1 MGGVSNV
8 SDGPCGV
15 LGGRGGR
22 SLTMSSIW
30 SASMVSHSS
39 SAEVITSTRARL
51 SSRILRATPY
61 CSSMMRRISL
71 STFCMV
77 ASETCVVLV
86 TLRPRKTSPSFSA
99 YTMGPSSS
107 VMP

>member
-1 MGGVSNV
+1 
-8 SDGPCGV
+8 
-15 LGGRGGR
+15 
-22 SLTMSSIW
+22 
-30 SASMVSHSS
+30 
-39 SAEVITSTRARL
+39 
-51 SSRILRATPY
+51 
-61 CSSMMRRISL
+61 MMRRISL